1 MCIVAIF
8 SGVQVHCQGGKGRSG
23 TFCSS
28 LMLWTGFGASAAEV
42 LESFA
47 QRRTDRRIDSR
58 RIQGVASP
66 SQIRYVNYIE
76 AIAVKGC
83 DFVSPVRILLT
94 SIKLHTMPLY
104 RRNNIRISFIVEC
117 FGTIQYDYGKRH
129 GLAVISRN
137 PNVPPESDE
146 FKFDIED
153 VVVAGDVTIRFFL
166 FEDYFLG
173 PSPHAEL
180 GPGARTIK
188 YANITGK
195 ELCFVTFH
203 TSFNNEN
210 MSFARSEID
219 AVYDKSKQDFLEEFS
234 ISVGCQLNSTPS
246 RMKKLEAPPTP
257 TTTTNIAYD
266 FNDPATLSKD
276 RQRNK
281 RGFSSIPYGT
291 APGPRLLCL
300 FEAFDDI
307 LKSSCKETLC
317 FKRGQ
322 IIYDPEEEE
331 LERSLYMI
339 ISGTAEYDFLDEE
352 DQNRMSRI
360 NRGDSIA
367 GLPMA
372 AGHFYGELKF
382 LLGNEG
388 DLSSF
393 CIRASSETVRVCSV
407 AIIRLSILIFINI
420 TKA

>member
-1 MCIVAIF
+1 
-8 SGVQVHCQGGKGRSG
+8 
-23 TFCSS
+23 
-28 LMLWTGFGASAAEV
+28 MLWTGFGASAAEV

-94 SIKLHTMPLY
+94 SIKLHTMPFY

-117 FGTIQYDYGKRH
+117 FGIVQYDYGKRH

-146 FKFDIED
+146 FKFDLED
-153 VVVAGDVTIRFFL
+153 VVVAGDVTIRFFW
-166 FEDYFLG
+166 FEDYSLG
-173 PSPHAEL
+173 PSPHGEL

-188 YANITGK
+188 YANVTGK

-210 MSFARSEID
+210 MSFSRSEID
-219 AVYDKSKQDFLEEFS
+219 AVYDKSKQDFLEEFA
-234 ISVGCQLNSTPS
+234 ISVNCQLNSTPS
-246 RMKKLEAPPTP
+246 RMRKLEAPSSPVVK
-257 TTTTNIAYD
+257 ADMSYD
-266 FNDPATLSKD
+266 FNDAGISSKNQQSD
-276 RQRNK
+276 K
-281 RGFSSIPYGT
+281 KGFSSIPYGT
-291 APGPRLLCL
+291 TPGPRLLCL

-307 LKSSCKETLC
+307 MKASCKETLC

-352 DQNRMSRI
+352 DQNHMSRI

-367 GLPMA
+367 GLPLA

-407 AIIRLSILIFINI
+407 AIMIVKIIPFIF
-420 TKA
+420 TEV

>member
-1 MCIVAIF
+1 LD
-8 SGVQVHCQGGKGRSG
+8 VQVHCQGGKGRSG
-23 TFCSS
+23 TFCAS
-28 LMLWTGFGASAAEV
+28 LMLWSGFGANAGEV
-42 LESFA
+42 LELFA

-76 AIAVKGC
+76 SIVVKGC

-104 RRNNIRISFIVEC
+104 RRNNIRVCFIVEC

-129 GLAVISRN
+129 GLAVLSRN
-137 PNVPPESDE
+137 PNVQPESDE
-146 FKFDIED
+146 FKFDLED

-166 FEDYFLG
+166 FEDYSLG
-173 PSPHAEL
+173 PSPHGEL

-203 TSFNNEN
+203 TSFNNED

-219 AVYDKSKQDFLEEFS
+219 AVYDKSKQDFLEGFS

-246 RMKKLEAPPTP
+246 RMRKLEGPPTSLVKP
-257 TTTTNIAYD
+257 DITY
-266 FNDPATLSKD
+266 FNDAVILED
-276 RQRNK
+276 EQRNRK
-281 RGFSSIPYGT
+281 GFSSIPYGT
-291 APGPRLLCL
+291 APGPRLLRL
-300 FEAFDDI
+300 FEVFDDI
-307 LKSSCKETLC
+307 IKTSCKETLC

-322 IIYDPEEEE
+322 VIYDPEEEE

-339 ISGTAEYDFLDEE
+339 VSGTAEYDFLDEE
-352 DQNRMSRI
+352 DQNHMSRI

-367 GLPMA
+367 GQPLA
-372 AGHFYGELKF
+372 AGHLYGELKF

-393 CIRASSETVRVCSV
+393 CIRASSETVLVCTH
-407 AIIRLSILIFINI
+407 ANIFFNI
-420 TKA
+420 KSDFMVEVSHCCD